1 MKLSMG
7 LITVFLALGCNDGT
21 TDDAPNCVDVFC
33 TEEYR
38 TITISVKDNEGVA
51 VALDYFKVI
60 VVSNG
65 NDITL
70 EASNNEYDWLAKNG
84 TYPLFSDK
92 YVAQYP
98 NKKLEINFKGFVD
111 DKLVVDSD
119 YTVGADCC
127 HVMLVEGET
136 NIVIANL

>member
-1 MKLSMG
+1 MG